1 MSKNIIITGHTSGI
15 GKAIYDK
22 FKDVSCHSIIGMS
35 RSNGYDIEKDFDKIV
50 EQASGAELFINN
62 AYRDSQQLK
71 LFHAL
76 KDKVGMMVVMGSVS
90 RMYPELVPTDYVHD
104 KQALAEAC
112 RLESINPNGI
122 PILHLDLSF
131 LEGTTVDTDHAS
143 AFTSDYTT
151 PLDDVVET
159 IMFWAQ
165 KPSIRQVEFR
175 WKLTNHVYTELKRIN
190 SDHSAIDALYA
201 FSAARASGHQCSS
214 I

>member
-1 MSKNIIITGHTSGI
+1 MSEKKIVITGHTKGI

-22 FKDVSCHSIIGMS
+22 FTEVSCREIVGMS

-50 EQASGAELFINN
+50 EEATGAELFINN
-62 AYRDSQQLK
+62 AYRDQQQLK

-76 KDKVGMMVVMGSVS
+76 KDKVDMMVVMGSVS

-112 RLESINPNGI
+112 RLESINPEGI

-131 LEGTTVDTDHAS
+131 LEGTEINESDPT
-143 AFTSDYTT
+143 AFKSDYNT
-151 PLDDVVET
+151 PLNDVVET
-159 IMFWAQ
+159 IIFWAQ

-175 WKLTNHVYTELKRIN
+175 WKLTPFVESELERIN
-190 SDHSAIDALYA
+190 PGFDRSRL
-201 FSAARASGHQCSS
+201 
-214 I
+214 